1 MSSFNTRHIP
11 IREIDAGGPALVNHP
26 WERFHVVFACSKTVS
41 RGQAYYYTPARN
53 RKACRGCTNEW
64 NGQPTLPP
72 RLHETRHT
80 VIGET
85 ESGKFLFA
93 CGEALSQHTV
103 DRQTKEWADK
113 RPCPG
118 CEVVLNGA
126 ESERAATMAGI
137 AKRIYQAIKTATGD
151 PKRPKLVYG
160 VYAGTAGFYRAGPKG
175 KPKGDRILEEASG
188 LMEIVAR
195 SCPATL
201 RNSFNYEDTKLTIR
215 PSESRLALKH
225 LAINI
230 PEVESLISRTTSM
243 ANLRDCS
250 EQAEAIALVIDQ
262 MQEGFQEV
270 LRSTREKLPDILE
283 QEMEE
288 ASRVLAGLGFQLE
301 HAGDNLWTMTTQ
313 RTPEEKKFAGSAD
326 GASPQPSP

>member
-11 IREIDAGGPALVNHP
+11 IREIDAGGPALVNNP

-41 RGQAYYYTPARN
+41 RGQASYYTPAKN
-53 RKACRGCTNEW
+53 RKTCRGCRKEW
-64 NGQPTLPP
+64 NGHTTLPP
-72 RLHETRHT
+72 RLFETKHT
-80 VIGET
+80 VTGET
-85 ESGKFLFA
+85 GSGMILLA
-93 CGEALSQHTV
+93 CGTASSQPIV
-103 DRQTKEWADK
+103 DRQTKDWADK

-118 CEVVLNGA
+118 CEVVLNGT
-126 ESERAATMAGI
+126 ENERAATMAGT

-151 PKRPKLVYG
+151 PKRPRLVYG
-160 VYAGTAGFYRAGPKG
+160 VHAGRAGFYRAGPKG
-175 KPKGDRILEEASG
+175 KPQGDRILEEANG

-201 RNSFNYEDTKLTIR
+201 RHSFNYEDRKLTIR
-215 PSESRLALKH
+215 PTENRLAREH

-243 ANLRDCS
+243 ANLRNCS

-262 MQEGFQEV
+262 MKEGFEEV

-283 QEMEE
+283 QEMEK
-288 ASRVLAGLGFQLE
+288 AGRVLSGLGFQLE
-301 HAGDNLWTMTTQ
+301 HAGDNLWTMTT
-313 RTPEEKKFAGSAD
+313 RHPPKEEKPDDSTAGT
-326 GASPQPSP
+326 SPQPCP